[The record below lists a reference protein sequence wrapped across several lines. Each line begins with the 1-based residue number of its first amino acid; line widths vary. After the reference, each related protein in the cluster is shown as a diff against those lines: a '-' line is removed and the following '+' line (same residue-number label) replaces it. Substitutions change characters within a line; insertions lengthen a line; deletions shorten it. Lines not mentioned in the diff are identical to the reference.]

1 MSRYLA
7 NLAARAVGA
16 ESGDRS
22 HLLRPVIPSIFAASA
37 AEWNAPAAM
46 EFNVDEVR
54 PVARNKQPMA
64 ASRAFDP
71 DPTPAGARHQSG
83 EERGETPV
91 AWRSAGRD
99 AEVGVEAAA
108 PSAVNQS
115 KSTVGQSLERNFNN
129 EIRNESLPVRSLQ
142 AAETAVDRGLEDLIR
157 QTDSQPMANINQGKL
172 NLPFSMTTP
181 VEHVDRA
188 AGRLG
193 SAVRRDVLSTLPA
206 GLHET
211 SAAVLQTLGS
221 VAASSE
227 LELRMRSL
235 ASSES
240 KPQVARSSSVHGGVV
255 PAARLHGEALP
266 EGSAGRE
273 IGKASMRESPT
284 GAGGSAISDVNGL
297 RDRAT
302 AAPLAQNR
310 QSLPGALRSITATHQ
325 PAPSASPSVVEV
337 HIGRVEVRAPSQ
349 SSSRGAARETIKPPS
364 LDDYLRGRTGRGA
377 HE

>member
-16 ESGDRS
+16 ESGHRS

-46 EFNVDEVR
+46 ELNVDEVR

-71 DPTPAGARHQSG
+71 DPTPAGARHQLG
-83 EERGETPV
+83 EEPGETPV

-99 AEVGVEAAA
+99 AEVGVEEAA
-108 PSAVNQS
+108 PSSVHQPKSSIRQS
-115 KSTVGQSLERNFNN
+115 P
-129 EIRNESLPVRSLQ
+129 EINSGNSVRNEGLPVRSLQ
-142 AAETAVDRGLEDLIR
+142 AVEKAVDRGLEDQIR
-157 QTDSQPMANINQGKL
+157 QTDSQPFANIHQGKL
-172 NLPFSMTTP
+172 NLPSSMTTP

-193 SAVRRDVLSTLPA
+193 SAVRRDVFSAQPA
-206 GLHET
+206 ELHET

-240 KPQVARSSSVHGGVV
+240 KPQVARSSSVHGGV
-255 PAARLHGEALP
+255 ALTARPHGEALP
-266 EGSAGRE
+266 ERSPGRE
-273 IGKASMRESPT
+273 IGKASMRGSST
-284 GAGGSAISDVNGL
+284 GAGRSAISDVNGL

-310 QSLPGALRSITATHQ
+310 PSLPGALRSITAAHQ
-325 PAPSASPSVVEV
+325 PAPSASQSVVEV

-349 SSSRGAARETIKPPS
+349 SSSRGAARETTKAPS
-364 LDDYLRGRTGRGA
+364 LDDYLRGRTGRGRA
-377 HE
+377 